1 MKNRP
6 ERKIS
11 FLVVWLTMF
20 SCISG
25 LGQNLLKKEGLTP
38 DFKHLWMPGTNAPV
52 RGYEVKMYGG
62 HWLGQLDPS
71 WGAVFAKTNT
81 TDRKYIIPPD
91 IYYMQSGFF
100 CKREWELEKATH
112 IPFRF
117 RLGSLAELD
126 AREGKH

>member
-6 ERKIS
+6 ERKFS

-25 LGQNLLKKEGLTP
+25 NGQNMLKKTDSGT
-38 DFKHLWMPGTNAPV
+38 DFKHLSLPGSHVQGLGPNPHNKAE
-52 RGYEVKMYGG
+52 RDLSREVILAGVMNPER
-62 HWLGQLDPS
+62 L
-71 WGAVFAKTNT
+71 FT
-81 TDRKYIIPPD
+81 IPAD
-91 IYYMQSGFF
+91 VYYLQSGYF
-100 CKREWELEKATH
+100 CKREWELEKTTH

-126 AREGKH
+126 AMEGKH

>member
-6 ERKIS
+6 ERKFS

-25 LGQNLLKKEGLTP
+25 NGQNMLKKADSGT
-38 DFKHLWMPGTNAPV
+38 DFKHVSLPGSHAQGLSPNPRNRAGWDLS
-52 RGYEVKMYGG
+52 REVI
-62 HWLGQLDPS
+62 
-71 WGAVFAKTNT
+71 FAGVMNPERLYT
-81 TDRKYIIPPD
+81 IPAD
-91 IYYMQSGFF
+91 VYYLQSGYF
-100 CKREWELEKATH
+100 CKREWELEKTTH

-126 AREGKH
+126 AMEGKH